1 MLGLLVSL
9 PLALA
14 QAPAPSAGA
23 PAPSA
28 APATTPAPAASQPA
42 ASAAP
47 AAPAASGTASAPAVP
62 PAAPAQ
68 QQSSPLNP
76 LVMLLPLGLL
86 FYLIVYRPQKQEE
99 RKRQEKL
106 NQLERNTRVLTSGG
120 MYGTVVSIDKDAK
133 TVLVRL
139 GNDPGVKV
147 EFARTAI
154 VQVFA
159 EADKEKK
166 DAG

>member
-14 QAPAPSAGA
+14 QAPAPTAGA

-28 APATTPAPAASQPA
+28 APAPAPAASQPA
-42 ASAAP
+42 APAAPAGGGTATAPSATPAAP
-47 AAPAASGTASAPAVP
+47 AAPQP
-62 PAAPAQ
+62 
-68 QQSSPLNP
+68 SPLNP
-76 LVMLLPLGLL
+76 LVMLAPLGLL

-106 NQLERNTRVLTSGG
+106 NQMERNTRVLTSGG
-120 MYGTVVSIDKDAK
+120 MYGTVVSVDKDAK

-154 VQVFA
+154 VQVFS
-159 EADKEKK
+159 EADKEKDK
-166 DAG
+166 KELA